1 MNPKTTLSGRD
12 PTAAEVLRAMAA
24 SRGWVVGA
32 GLPDEARAGRAILKD
47 FCDGKLLSYEWPP
60 GHVGGAHPPRCC
72 WLIADMQ
79 FPQSLLGF
87 F

>member
-1 MNPKTTLSGRD
+1 
-12 PTAAEVLRAMAA
+12 MAA

-60 GHVGGAHPPRCC
+60 GHIGGAHALIQPPP
-72 WLIADMQ
+72 
-79 FPQSLLGF
+79 PQARVASMLCAEIL
-87 F
+87 